1 MMESLR
7 NFLSGPRLIIVVL
20 VCALPFVF
28 LGTSSLTSVFGGS
41 FGTINGEDVT
51 ETDLQLASNTA
62 VQRFKSIY
70 GEEFDFDM
78 LDDDLRIESI
88 KQELI
93 VQKVLQSGARSL
105 GLINNN
111 TTDEAKKSIIRNPQ
125 FQING
130 IFDENVYEA
139 QVNSNGYTKEGYIE
153 LMTNLLASELYRSS
167 LTGLN
172 FATDYEIF
180 ELTKLLEK
188 SSDIEFTKLSYSGLK
203 NEIVN
208 TSDELIEFYDNNQIL
223 FFSNEER
230 SFNYIVLNQ
239 DSYKDDVVVPES
251 YIEDAYEEYLDNF
264 SDSAQV
270 RFSHIMVEK
279 SNYETR
285 DLAFDV
291 ISKAENL
298 INSGADFSEVV
309 SDLSEDIITKDIGGD
324 LEYFDSEIFPEE
336 FGLAIASLGLNET
349 SGVIELDETFHIL
362 KVTEL
367 NVQEPLAESQ
377 IKDEL
382 INELVETESYALM
395 NDDFDILDEMIAEG
409 SSIEQIA
416 EYISKTLE
424 TSELYTQENYSF
436 DLNSPEIRN
445 YLFSPDSKLN
455 TPYAIELDDMV
466 IVMSLNNII
475 QPALMNYEE
484 VADKVGELL
493 AESKAA
499 EKLNL
504 LEMELNSI
512 ADSQDK
518 QSFIDAYNFVTTDA
532 FVDVKR
538 YSSLLPQEVLS
549 AVFNAKAGEVL
560 NVNAQ
565 NGDKYFVDIIAFKQ
579 PNESEINEII
589 EEYKSFAEERSASK
603 MSEVINEDVF
613 ESARVNLNNL
623 IF

>member
-1 MMESLR
+1 MESLR

-78 LDDDLRIESI
+78 LDDDLRMESI

-111 TTDEAKKSIIRNPQ
+111 TVDEAKKSIIRNPQ

-188 SSDIEFTKLSYSGLK
+188 SSDIEFTKLSYNGLK

-208 TSDELIEFYDNNQIL
+208 TSDELMEFYDSNQIL
-223 FFSNEER
+223 FFSSEER
-230 SFNYIVLNQ
+230 SFKYILLSQ

-251 YIEDAYEEYLDNF
+251 YIEDAYKEYLDNF
-264 SDSAQV
+264 SNSTQV
-270 RFSHIMVEK
+270 RFSHIMIEK
-279 SNYETR
+279 SNYESR

-291 ISKAENL
+291 ITKAEDL
-298 INSGADFSEVV
+298 INSGLDFSKVV
-309 SDLSEDIITKDIGGD
+309 SDFSEDIITKDIGGD

-336 FGLAIASLGLNET
+336 FGLAIANLGLNET

-377 IKDEL
+377 VKNEL

-395 NDDFDILDEMIAEG
+395 NDDFDLIDEMIAEG

-424 TSELYTQENYSF
+424 ESDLYTQENFSF
-436 DLNSPEIRN
+436 DIKNSEIRN
-445 YLFSPDSKLN
+445 YLFSPDSKMAA
-455 TPYAIELDDMV
+455 PYAIELDDMV
-466 IVMSLNNII
+466 IVMSLNNLIE
-475 QPALMNYEE
+475 PALMSYEE

-493 AESKAA
+493 AESKAL
-499 EKLNL
+499 EKLDL
-504 LEMELNSI
+504 LEEEFNSI
-512 ADSQDK
+512 ADVQDK
-518 QSFIDAYNFVTTDA
+518 QSFIETYNFVTTDT

-549 AVFNAKAGEVL
+549 AVFNTKAGEVL
-560 NVNAQ
+560 KVNAQ
-565 NGDKYFVDIIAFKQ
+565 NGDKYFVDIVAFKQ

>member
-1 MMESLR
+1 MESLR
-7 NFLSGPRLIIVVL
+7 NFLTGPRLIIVVL
-20 VCALPFVF
+20 VCAIPFVF

-230 SFNYIVLNQ
+230 SFNYIVLSQ

-251 YIEDAYEEYLDNF
+251 YIADAYKEYLDNF
-264 SDSAQV
+264 SNSAQV
-270 RFSHIMVEK
+270 RFSHVMIEK

-291 ISKAENL
+291 ITKAEDL
-298 INSGADFSEVV
+298 INSGVDFSEVA

-336 FGLAIASLGLNET
+336 FGLAIASLGMNET

-395 NDDFDILDEMIAEG
+395 NDDFDIVDEMIAEG

-416 EYISKTLE
+416 EYISKNLE

-445 YLFSPDSKLN
+445 YLFSRDSKLDA
-455 TPYAIELDDMV
+455 PYAIELDDMV
-466 IVMSLNNII
+466 IVMSLNNVIV
-475 QPALMNYEE
+475 PALMNYEE
-484 VADKVGELL
+484 VADNVGELL

-504 LEMELNSI
+504 LEEEFNSI
-512 ADSQDK
+512 EDSQDK
-518 QSFIDAYNFVTTDA
+518 QSFIEAYNFVTTDT

-560 NVNAQ
+560 KINAQ
-565 NGDKYFVDIIAFKQ
+565 NGDKYFVDIVAFKQ

-589 EEYKSFAEERSASK
+589 EEYKSFAAERSASK

>member
-1 MMESLR
+1 MESLR

-20 VCALPFVF
+20 VCALLFVF

-78 LDDDLRIESI
+78 LDDDLRMESI

-111 TTDEAKKSIIRNPQ
+111 TVDEAKKSIIRNPQ

-188 SSDIEFTKLSYSGLK
+188 SSDIEFTKLSYNGLK

-208 TSDELIEFYDNNQIL
+208 TSDELMEFYDSNQIL
-223 FFSNEER
+223 FFSSEER
-230 SFNYIVLNQ
+230 SFKYILLSQ

-251 YIEDAYEEYLDNF
+251 YIEDAYKEYLDNF
-264 SDSAQV
+264 SNSAQV
-270 RFSHIMVEK
+270 RFSHIMIEK
-279 SNYETR
+279 SNYESR
-285 DLAFDV
+285 DIAFDV
-291 ISKAENL
+291 ITKAEEL
-298 INSGADFSEVV
+298 INSGLDFSKVV
-309 SDLSEDIITKDIGGD
+309 SDFSEDIITKDIGGD

-336 FGLAIASLGLNET
+336 FGLAIANLGLNET

-377 IKDEL
+377 VKNEL

-395 NDDFDILDEMIAEG
+395 NDDFDLIDEMIAEG

-424 TSELYTQENYSF
+424 ESDLYTQENFSF
-436 DLNSPEIRN
+436 DIKNSEIRN
-445 YLFSPDSKLN
+445 YLFSPDSKMAA
-455 TPYAIELDDMV
+455 PYAIESDDMV
-466 IVMSLNNII
+466 IVMSLNNLIE
-475 QPALMNYEE
+475 PALMSYEE

-493 AESKAA
+493 AESKAL
-499 EKLNL
+499 EKLDL
-504 LEMELNSI
+504 LEEEFNSI
-512 ADSQDK
+512 ADVQDK
-518 QSFIDAYNFVTTDA
+518 QSFIETYNFVTTDT

-560 NVNAQ
+560 KVNAQ
-565 NGDKYFVDIIAFKQ
+565 NGDKYFVDIAAFKQ

>member
-1 MMESLR
+1 MESLR

-78 LDDDLRIESI
+78 LDDDLRMESI

-111 TTDEAKKSIIRNPQ
+111 TVDEAKKSIIRNPQ

-188 SSDIEFTKLSYSGLK
+188 SSDIEFIKLSYNGLK

-208 TSDELIEFYDNNQIL
+208 TSDELMEFYDNNQIL
-223 FFSNEER
+223 FFSSEER
-230 SFNYIVLNQ
+230 SFKYILLSQ

-251 YIEDAYEEYLDNF
+251 YIEDAYKEYLDNF
-264 SDSAQV
+264 SNSAQV
-270 RFSHIMVEK
+270 RFSHIMIEK
-279 SNYETR
+279 SNYESR

-291 ISKAENL
+291 ITKAEDL
-298 INSGADFSEVV
+298 INSGLDFSKVV
-309 SDLSEDIITKDIGGD
+309 SDFSEDIITKDIGGD

-336 FGLAIASLGLNET
+336 FGLAIANLGLNET

-377 IKDEL
+377 VKNEL

-395 NDDFDILDEMIAEG
+395 NDDFDLIDEMIAEG

-424 TSELYTQENYSF
+424 ESDLYTQENFSF
-436 DLNSPEIRN
+436 DIKNSEIRN
-445 YLFSPDSKLN
+445 YLFSPDSKMAA
-455 TPYAIELDDMV
+455 PYAIELDDMV
-466 IVMSLNNII
+466 IVMSLNNLIE
-475 QPALMNYEE
+475 PALMSYQE

-493 AESKAA
+493 AESKAVD
-499 EKLNL
+499 KLDL
-504 LEMELNSI
+504 LEEEFNSI
-512 ADSQDK
+512 ADVQDK
-518 QSFIDAYNFVTTDA
+518 QSFIETYNFVTTDT

-560 NVNAQ
+560 KVNAQ
-565 NGDKYFVDIIAFKQ
+565 NGDKYFVDIVAFKQ
-579 PNESEINEII
+579 PNESEINGII
-589 EEYKSFAEERSASK
+589 EEYKSFAQERSASK

>member
-1 MMESLR
+1 MESLR

-78 LDDDLRIESI
+78 LDDDLRMESI

-111 TTDEAKKSIIRNPQ
+111 TVDEAKKSIIRNPQ

-172 FATDYEIF
+172 FATDYEVF

-208 TSDELIEFYDNNQIL
+208 TSDELIEFYNNNQIL

-239 DSYKDDVVVPES
+239 DSYKDNVVVPEN
-251 YIEDAYEEYLDNF
+251 YLEDTYKEYLDNF

-270 RFSHIMVEK
+270 RFSHIMIEK

-291 ISKAENL
+291 INKAEDL
-298 INSGADFSEVV
+298 INSGVDFSEVV

-336 FGLAIASLGLNET
+336 FGSAIASLGLNET
-349 SGVIELDETFHIL
+349 SNVIELDETFHIL

-367 NVQEPLAESQ
+367 NVQQPLSESQ

-382 INELVETESYALM
+382 IDELVETESYALM

-409 SSIEQIA
+409 SSIEEIA

-424 TSELYTQENYSF
+424 ESELYTQDNYSF
-436 DLNSPEIRN
+436 DINNSEIRN

-455 TPYAIELDDMV
+455 VPYAIEMDDMV
-466 IVMSLNNII
+466 IVMSLNNVIE
-475 QPALMNYEE
+475 PALMNYEE
-484 VADKVGELL
+484 VADNVGELL
-493 AESKAA
+493 AESKAV
-499 EKLNL
+499 EKINL
-504 LEMELNSI
+504 LEEELNSI
-512 ADSQDK
+512 SDAQDK
-518 QSFIDAYNFVTTDA
+518 KSFIEAYNFVTTDT

-560 NVNAQ
+560 KINAQ
-565 NGDKYFVDIIAFKQ
+565 NGDKYFVDIFAFKQ

>member
-1 MMESLR
+1 MESLR

-41 FGTINGEDVT
+41 FGTINGEDVS

-78 LDDDLRIESI
+78 LDDDLRMESI

-172 FATDYEIF
+172 FATDYEVF

-208 TSDELIEFYDNNQIL
+208 TSDELIEFYNNNQIL

-230 SFNYIVLNQ
+230 SFNYIVLSQ

-251 YIEDAYEEYLDNF
+251 YIEDAYQEYLDNF
-264 SDSAQV
+264 SNSAQV

-285 DLAFDV
+285 DLAFEV
-291 ISKAENL
+291 IIKAEDL
-298 INSGADFSEVV
+298 INSGEDFSEVV

-349 SGVIELDETFHIL
+349 SDVIELDETFHIL

-395 NDDFDILDEMIAEG
+395 NDDFDILDEMITEG

-424 TSELYTQENYSF
+424 ESELYTQENYSF
-436 DLNSPEIRN
+436 DINNSEIRN

-455 TPYAIELDDMV
+455 VPYAIELDDMV
-466 IVMSLNNII
+466 IVMSLNNVIE
-475 QPALMNYEE
+475 PALMSYEE
-484 VADKVGELL
+484 VADNVGELL

-504 LEMELNSI
+504 LEEELNSI
-512 ADSQDK
+512 ADAQDK
-518 QSFIDAYNFVTTDA
+518 QSFIEAYNFVTTDT

-560 NVNAQ
+560 KINAQ
-565 NGDKYFVDIIAFKQ
+565 NGDKYFVDIFAFKQ

>member
-1 MMESLR
+1 MESLR

-41 FGTINGEDVT
+41 FGTINGEDVN

-70 GEEFDFDM
+70 GEDFDFDM
-78 LDDDLRIESI
+78 LDEDLRIESI

-111 TTDEAKKSIIRNPQ
+111 TTEEAKKSIIRNPQ

-130 IFDENVYEA
+130 MFDENVYEA

-208 TSDELIEFYDNNQIL
+208 TSDELIEFYNNNQIL
-223 FFSNEER
+223 FFSSEER
-230 SFNYIVLNQ
+230 SFNYIVLTQ
-239 DSYKDDVVVPES
+239 DTYKEDIVVPEN
-251 YIEDAYEEYLDNF
+251 YIENAYKEYLDNF
-264 SDSAQV
+264 SNSSQV
-270 RFSHIMVEK
+270 RIAHMMVDK
-279 SNYETR
+279 ANYETR
-285 DLAFDV
+285 ELAFDA
-291 ISKAENL
+291 ITKAEDL
-298 INSGADFSEVV
+298 INSGVDFSEVV
-309 SDLSEDIITKDIGGD
+309 SDLSDDIVTKDIGGD

-336 FGLAIASLGLNET
+336 FGLAITSLALNET
-349 SGVIELDETFHIL
+349 SDIIELDDTFHIL

-409 SSIEQIA
+409 SSIEKIA

-424 TSELYTQENYSF
+424 ESELYTQENYSF
-436 DLNSPEIRN
+436 DINNSEIRS

-455 TPYAIELDDMV
+455 VPYAIELDDMV
-466 IVMSLNNII
+466 IIMSLNNLIE
-475 QPALMNYEE
+475 PALMSYEE

-493 AESKAA
+493 AESKAL

-504 LEMELNSI
+504 LEEELNSI
-512 ADSQDK
+512 ADTQDK
-518 QSFIDAYNFVTTDA
+518 QSFINAYNFVTTDT

-560 NVNAQ
+560 KVVAQ
-565 NGDKYFVDIIAFKQ
+565 NGDKYFVDIIDFKQ

>member
-1 MMESLR
+1 MESLR

-78 LDDDLRIESI
+78 LDDDLRMESI

-188 SSDIEFTKLSYSGLK
+188 SSDIEFTKLSYNGLK

-208 TSDELIEFYDNNQIL
+208 TSDELMEFYDSNQIL
-223 FFSNEER
+223 FFSSEER
-230 SFNYIVLNQ
+230 SFKYILLSQ

-251 YIEDAYEEYLDNF
+251 YIEDAYKEYLDNF
-264 SDSAQV
+264 SNSTQV
-270 RFSHIMVEK
+270 RFSHIMIEK
-279 SNYETR
+279 SNYESR

-291 ISKAENL
+291 ITKAEDL
-298 INSGADFSEVV
+298 INSGLDFSKVV
-309 SDLSEDIITKDIGGD
+309 SDFSEDIITKDIGGD

-336 FGLAIASLGLNET
+336 FGLAIANLGLNET

-377 IKDEL
+377 VKNEL

-395 NDDFDILDEMIAEG
+395 NDDFDLIDEMIAEG

-424 TSELYTQENYSF
+424 ESDLYTQENFSF
-436 DLNSPEIRN
+436 NIKNSEIRN
-445 YLFSPDSKLN
+445 YLFSPDSKMAA
-455 TPYAIELDDMV
+455 PYAIELDDMV
-466 IVMSLNNII
+466 IVMSLNNLIE
-475 QPALMNYEE
+475 PALMSYEE

-493 AESKAA
+493 AESKAL
-499 EKLNL
+499 EKLDL
-504 LEMELNSI
+504 LEEEFNSI
-512 ADSQDK
+512 ADVQDK
-518 QSFIDAYNFVTTDA
+518 QSFIETYNFVTTDT

-560 NVNAQ
+560 KVNAQ
-565 NGDKYFVDIIAFKQ
+565 NGDKYFVDIVAFKQ

>member
-1 MMESLR
+1 MESLR
-7 NFLSGPRLIIVVL
+7 NFLSGPRLILVVL

-78 LDDDLRIESI
+78 LDDDLRMESI

-111 TTDEAKKSIIRNPQ
+111 TVDEAKKSIIRNPQ

-188 SSDIEFTKLSYSGLK
+188 SSDIEFTKLSYNGLK

-208 TSDELIEFYDNNQIL
+208 TSDELMEFYDSNQIL
-223 FFSNEER
+223 FFSSEER
-230 SFNYIVLNQ
+230 SFKYILLSQ

-251 YIEDAYEEYLDNF
+251 YIEDAYKEYLDNF
-264 SDSAQV
+264 SNSTQV
-270 RFSHIMVEK
+270 RFSHIMIEK
-279 SNYETR
+279 SNYESR

-291 ISKAENL
+291 ITKAEDL
-298 INSGADFSEVV
+298 INSGLDFSKVV
-309 SDLSEDIITKDIGGD
+309 SDFSEDIITKDIGGD

-336 FGLAIASLGLNET
+336 FGLAIANLGLNET

-377 IKDEL
+377 VKNEL

-395 NDDFDILDEMIAEG
+395 NDDFDLIDEMIAEG

-424 TSELYTQENYSF
+424 ESDLYTQENFSF
-436 DLNSPEIRN
+436 NIKNSEIRN
-445 YLFSPDSKLN
+445 YLFSPDSKMAA
-455 TPYAIELDDMV
+455 PYAIELDDMV
-466 IVMSLNNII
+466 IVMSLNNLIE
-475 QPALMNYEE
+475 PALMSYEE

-493 AESKAA
+493 AESKAL
-499 EKLNL
+499 EKLDL
-504 LEMELNSI
+504 LEEEFNSI
-512 ADSQDK
+512 ADVQDK
-518 QSFIDAYNFVTTDA
+518 QSFIETYNFVTTDK

-560 NVNAQ
+560 KVNAQ
-565 NGDKYFVDIIAFKQ
+565 NGDKYFVDIVAFKQ

>member
-1 MMESLR
+1 MESLR

-78 LDDDLRIESI
+78 LDDDLRVESI

-105 GLINNN
+105 GLINKN
-111 TTDEAKKSIIRNPQ
+111 TTEEAKKSIIRNPQ

-130 IFDENVYEA
+130 MFDENIYEA
-139 QVNSNGYTKEGYIE
+139 QVNSNGYTKEGYID

-167 LTGLN
+167 LAGFN
-172 FATDYEIF
+172 FATDNEIF
-180 ELTKLLEK
+180 ELTSLLEK
-188 SSDIEFTKLSYSGLK
+188 TSDLEFIKLSYSGLK

-208 TSDELIEFYDNNQIL
+208 TSEELIEFYDNNQFL

-230 SFNYIVLNQ
+230 SFSYIVLDQ
-239 DSYKDDVVVPES
+239 SSYKDDVNVPET
-251 YIEDAYEEYLDNF
+251 YLDNAYSQYLENF
-264 SDSAQV
+264 TDSSQV
-270 RFSHIMVEK
+270 RFAHIMIEK
-279 SNYETR
+279 NNYETR
-285 DLAFDV
+285 ELAFDE
-291 ISKAENL
+291 IRKAENL
-298 INSGADFSEVV
+298 LNSGKDFSEVV
-309 SDLSEDIITKDIGGD
+309 SELSEDIVTKDNGGD

-336 FGLAIASLGLNET
+336 FGSAIEGLGLNDIST
-349 SGVIELDETFHIL
+349 IIELDETFHIL

-367 NVQEPLAESQ
+367 NIQEPLPEDQ

-382 INELVETESYALM
+382 VNELIETESYALM

-409 SSIEQIA
+409 SSLQQIA
-416 EYISKTLE
+416 EFISKTVE
-424 TSELYTQENYSF
+424 QSEMFTKENYDF
-436 DLNSPEIRN
+436 YINDFEIKN
-445 YLFSPDSKLN
+445 YLFSPDSKLD
-455 TPYAIELDDMV
+455 TPYAIELNDMV
-466 IVMSLNNII
+466 IVISLNNII
-475 QPALMNYEE
+475 EPALMQYEE
-484 VADKVGELL
+484 VADNVGELL
-493 AESKAA
+493 AESKAL
-499 EKLNL
+499 EKLDL
-504 LEMELNSI
+504 MEQELNSMV
-512 ADSQDK
+512 DEQDK
-518 QSFIDAYNFVTTDA
+518 QNFIKAYSFATTDS

-538 YSSLLPQEVLS
+538 YSSLLPQDVLS
-549 AVFNAKAGEVL
+549 EVFNAKAEEVL
-560 NVNAQ
+560 KINAQ
-565 NGDKYFVDIIAFKQ
+565 NGDKYFVNIVAFKL
-579 PNESEINEII
+579 PSESEVNEII
-589 EEYKSFAEERSASK
+589 EQYKSFAEERSASK

>member
-1 MMESLR
+1 MESLR

-78 LDDDLRIESI
+78 LDDDLRMESI

-111 TTDEAKKSIIRNPQ
+111 TVDEAKKSIIRNPQ

-153 LMTNLLASELYRSS
+153 LMTTLLASELYRSS

-188 SSDIEFTKLSYSGLK
+188 SSDIEFTKLSYNGLK

-208 TSDELIEFYDNNQIL
+208 TSDELMEFYDNNQIL
-223 FFSNEER
+223 FFSSEER
-230 SFNYIVLNQ
+230 SFKYILLSQ

-251 YIEDAYEEYLDNF
+251 YIEDAYKEYLDNF
-264 SDSAQV
+264 SNSTQV
-270 RFSHIMVEK
+270 RFSHIMIEK
-279 SNYETR
+279 SNYESR
-285 DLAFDV
+285 DIAFDV
-291 ISKAENL
+291 ITKAEEL
-298 INSGADFSEVV
+298 INSGLDFSKVV
-309 SDLSEDIITKDIGGD
+309 SDFSEDIITKDIGGD

-336 FGLAIASLGLNET
+336 FGLAIANLGLNET

-377 IKDEL
+377 VKNEL

-395 NDDFDILDEMIAEG
+395 NDDFDLIDEMIAEG

-424 TSELYTQENYSF
+424 ESDLYTQENFSF
-436 DLNSPEIRN
+436 DIKNSEIRN
-445 YLFSPDSKLN
+445 YLFSPDSKMAA
-455 TPYAIELDDMV
+455 PYAIELDDMV
-466 IVMSLNNII
+466 IVMSLNNLIE
-475 QPALMNYEE
+475 PALMSYKE

-493 AESKAA
+493 AESKTL
-499 EKLNL
+499 EKLDL
-504 LEMELNSI
+504 LEEEFNSI
-512 ADSQDK
+512 ADVQDK
-518 QSFIDAYNFVTTDA
+518 QSFIETYNFVTTDT

-560 NVNAQ
+560 KVNAQ
-565 NGDKYFVDIIAFKQ
+565 NGDKYFVDIVAFKQ

>member
-1 MMESLR
+1 MESLR

-78 LDDDLRIESI
+78 LDDDLRMESI

-111 TTDEAKKSIIRNPQ
+111 TVDEAKKSIIRNPQ

-188 SSDIEFTKLSYSGLK
+188 SSDIEFTKLSYNGLK

-208 TSDELIEFYDNNQIL
+208 TSDELMEFYDSNQIL
-223 FFSNEER
+223 FFSSEER
-230 SFNYIVLNQ
+230 SFKYILLSQ

-251 YIEDAYEEYLDNF
+251 YIEDAYKEYLDNF
-264 SDSAQV
+264 SNSTQV
-270 RFSHIMVEK
+270 RFSHIMIEK
-279 SNYETR
+279 SNYESR

-291 ISKAENL
+291 ITKAENL
-298 INSGADFSEVV
+298 INSGLDFSKVV
-309 SDLSEDIITKDIGGD
+309 SDFSEDIITKDIGGD

-336 FGLAIASLGLNET
+336 FGLAIANLGLNET

-377 IKDEL
+377 VKNEL

-395 NDDFDILDEMIAEG
+395 NDDFDLIDEMIAEG

-424 TSELYTQENYSF
+424 ESDLYTQENFSF
-436 DLNSPEIRN
+436 NIKNSEIRN
-445 YLFSPDSKLN
+445 YLFSPDSKMAA
-455 TPYAIELDDMV
+455 PYAIELDDMV
-466 IVMSLNNII
+466 IVMSLNNLIE
-475 QPALMNYEE
+475 PALMSYEE

-493 AESKAA
+493 AESKAL
-499 EKLNL
+499 EKLDL
-504 LEMELNSI
+504 LEEEFNSI
-512 ADSQDK
+512 ADVQDK
-518 QSFIDAYNFVTTDA
+518 QSFIETYNFVTTDK

-549 AVFNAKAGEVL
+549 AVFNAKAGEL
-560 NVNAQ
+560 LKVNAQ
-565 NGDKYFVDIIAFKQ
+565 NGDKYFVDIVAFKQ

>member
-1 MMESLR
+1 MESVR

-78 LDDDLRIESI
+78 LDDDLRAESI

-130 IFDENVYEA
+130 IFDENIYEA
-139 QVNSNGYTKEGYIE
+139 QVNSNGYTKEGYVE

-188 SSDIEFTKLSYSGLK
+188 SSDIEFTKLSYNVLK

-230 SFNYIVLNQ
+230 SFHYIVLSQ
-239 DSYKDDVVVPES
+239 DSYKEDVVVPES
-251 YIEDAYEEYLDNF
+251 YIEDAYKEYLDNF
-264 SDSAQV
+264 SNTAQV

-291 ISKAENL
+291 ITKAEDL
-298 INSGADFSEVV
+298 INSGEDFSEVV

-336 FGLAIASLGLNET
+336 FGLAIANLDLNET
-349 SGVIELDETFHIL
+349 SDVIELDETFHIL

-367 NVQEPLAESQ
+367 NVQDPLAESE

-424 TSELYTQENYSF
+424 VSELYTQENYDF
-436 DLNSPEIRN
+436 DFNNSEIKN
-445 YLFSPDSKLN
+445 YLFSPDSKLD

-466 IVMSLNNII
+466 IVMSLNNVIK
-475 QPALMNYEE
+475 PALMNYEE

-493 AESKAA
+493 AESKAE
-499 EKLNL
+499 EKLYL
-504 LEMELNSI
+504 LEEELNSI

-518 QSFIDAYNFVTTDA
+518 QSFIEAYNFVTTDT

-549 AVFNAKAGEVL
+549 AVFNAKAGEL
-560 NVNAQ
+560 LKINAQ
-565 NGDKYFVDIIAFKQ
+565 NGDKYFVDIVAFKQ
-579 PNESEINEII
+579 PNETEINEII

>member
-1 MMESLR
+1 MESLR

-78 LDDDLRIESI
+78 LDDDLRMESI

-172 FATDYEIF
+172 FATDYEVF

-208 TSDELIEFYDNNQIL
+208 TSDELIEFYNNNQIL

-264 SDSAQV
+264 SNSAQV
-270 RFSHIMVEK
+270 RFSHIMIEK

-291 ISKAENL
+291 IIKAEDL
-298 INSGADFSEVV
+298 INSGVDFSEVV

-349 SGVIELDETFHIL
+349 SDVIELDETFHIL

-424 TSELYTQENYSF
+424 ESELYTQENYSF
-436 DLNSPEIRN
+436 DINNSEIRN

-455 TPYAIELDDMV
+455 VPYAIELDDMV
-466 IVMSLNNII
+466 IVMSLNNLIE
-475 QPALMNYEE
+475 PALMNYEE
-484 VADKVGELL
+484 VADNVGELL
-493 AESKAA
+493 AESKAV

-504 LEMELNSI
+504 LEEELNSI
-512 ADSQDK
+512 ADAQDK
-518 QSFIDAYNFVTTDA
+518 QSFIEAYNFVTTDT

-560 NVNAQ
+560 KINAQ
-565 NGDKYFVDIIAFKQ
+565 NGDKYFVDIVAFKQ

>member
-1 MMESLR
+1 MESLR

-78 LDDDLRIESI
+78 LDDDLRMESI

-172 FATDYEIF
+172 FATNYEIF

-208 TSDELIEFYDNNQIL
+208 TSDELIEFYNNNQIL

-251 YIEDAYEEYLDNF
+251 YIEDAYKEYLENF

-291 ISKAENL
+291 INKAEDL
-298 INSGADFSEVV
+298 INSGVDFSEVV
-309 SDLSEDIITKDIGGD
+309 SDLSEDIITKDVGGD

-336 FGLAIASLGLNET
+336 FGLAISSLGLNET
-349 SGVIELDETFHIL
+349 SDVIELDETFHIL

-367 NVQEPLAESQ
+367 NVQEPLSESQ

-382 INELVETESYALM
+382 IDELVETESYALM
-395 NDDFDILDEMIAEG
+395 NDDFDILDEMITEG

-416 EYISKTLE
+416 EYLSKTLE
-424 TSELYTQENYSF
+424 ESELYTQENYSF
-436 DLNSPEIRN
+436 DINNSEIRN

-455 TPYAIELDDMV
+455 VPYAIELDDMV
-466 IVMSLNNII
+466 IVMSLNNLIE
-475 QPALMNYEE
+475 PALMNYEE
-484 VADKVGELL
+484 VADNVGELL

-504 LEMELNSI
+504 LEEELNSI
-512 ADSQDK
+512 ADAQDK
-518 QSFIDAYNFVTTDA
+518 QSFIEAYNFVTTDT

-560 NVNAQ
+560 KINAQ

>member
-1 MMESLR
+1 MESLR

-78 LDDDLRIESI
+78 LDDDVRMESI

-111 TTDEAKKSIIRNPQ
+111 TVDEAKKSIIRNPQ

-188 SSDIEFTKLSYSGLK
+188 SSDIEFTKLSYNGLK

-208 TSDELIEFYDNNQIL
+208 TSDELMEFYDSNQIL
-223 FFSNEER
+223 FFSSEER
-230 SFNYIVLNQ
+230 SFKYILLSQ

-251 YIEDAYEEYLDNF
+251 YIEDAYKEYLDNF
-264 SDSAQV
+264 SNSTQV
-270 RFSHIMVEK
+270 RFSHIMIEK
-279 SNYETR
+279 SNYESR

-291 ISKAENL
+291 ITKAENL
-298 INSGADFSEVV
+298 INSGLDFSKVV
-309 SDLSEDIITKDIGGD
+309 SDFSEDIITKDIGGD

-336 FGLAIASLGLNET
+336 FGLAIANLGLNET

-377 IKDEL
+377 VKNEL

-395 NDDFDILDEMIAEG
+395 NDDFDLIDEMIAEG

-424 TSELYTQENYSF
+424 ESDLYTQENFSF
-436 DLNSPEIRN
+436 NIKNSEIRN
-445 YLFSPDSKLN
+445 YLFSPDSKMAA
-455 TPYAIELDDMV
+455 PYAIELDDMV
-466 IVMSLNNII
+466 IVMSLNNLIE
-475 QPALMNYEE
+475 PALMSYEE

-493 AESKAA
+493 AESKAL
-499 EKLNL
+499 EKLDL
-504 LEMELNSI
+504 LEEEFNSI
-512 ADSQDK
+512 ADVQDK
-518 QSFIDAYNFVTTDA
+518 QSFIETYNFVTTDK

-560 NVNAQ
+560 KVNAQ
-565 NGDKYFVDIIAFKQ
+565 NGDKYFVDIVAFKQ

>member
-7 NFLSGPRLIIVVL
+7 NFLTGPRLIIVVL
-20 VCALPFVF
+20 VCAVPFVF

-230 SFNYIVLNQ
+230 SFNYIVLSQ
-239 DSYKDDVVVPES
+239 DSYKNDVVVPES
-251 YIEDAYEEYLDNF
+251 YIADVYKEYLDNF
-264 SDSAQV
+264 SNSAQV

-279 SNYETR
+279 NNYETR

-291 ISKAENL
+291 ITKAEDL
-298 INSGADFSEVV
+298 INSGVDFSEVA

-336 FGLAIASLGLNET
+336 FGLAIASLGMNET
-349 SGVIELDETFHIL
+349 SGVIELNETFHIL

-382 INELVETESYALM
+382 MNELVETESYALM
-395 NDDFDILDEMIAEG
+395 NDDFDIVDEMIAEG

-416 EYISKTLE
+416 EYISKNLK

-436 DLNSPEIRN
+436 DFNSPEIRN
-445 YLFSPDSKLN
+445 YLFSPDSKLDA
-455 TPYAIELDDMV
+455 PYAIELDDMV

-475 QPALMNYEE
+475 VPALMNYEE
-484 VADKVGELL
+484 VADNVGELL

-504 LEMELNSI
+504 LEEEFNSI
-512 ADSQDK
+512 EDSQDK
-518 QSFIDAYNFVTTDA
+518 QSFIEAYNFVTTDT

-549 AVFNAKAGEVL
+549 DIFNAKAGEL
-560 NVNAQ
+560 LKINAQ
-565 NGDKYFVDIIAFKQ
+565 NGDKYFVDIVAFKQ

>member
-1 MMESLR
+1 MESLR

-78 LDDDLRIESI
+78 LDDDLRMESI
-88 KQELI
+88 KQEVI

-172 FATDYEIF
+172 FATDYEVF

-208 TSDELIEFYDNNQIL
+208 TSDELIEFYNNNQIL

-251 YIEDAYEEYLDNF
+251 YIEDAYKEYLENF

-291 ISKAENL
+291 INKAEDL
-298 INSGADFSEVV
+298 INSGADFSEIV

-349 SGVIELDETFHIL
+349 SDVIELDETFHIL

-424 TSELYTQENYSF
+424 ESELYTQENYSF
-436 DLNSPEIRN
+436 DINNSEIRN

-455 TPYAIELDDMV
+455 VPYAIELDDMV
-466 IVMSLNNII
+466 IVMSLNNLIE
-475 QPALMNYEE
+475 PALMKYEE
-484 VADKVGELL
+484 VADNVGELL

-504 LEMELNSI
+504 LEEELNSI
-512 ADSQDK
+512 ADAQDK
-518 QSFIDAYNFVTTDA
+518 QSFIEAYNFVTTDT

-560 NVNAQ
+560 KINAQ
-565 NGDKYFVDIIAFKQ
+565 NGDKYFVDIFAFKQ

>member
-1 MMESLR
+1 MESLR

-78 LDDDLRIESI
+78 LDDDLRMESI

-111 TTDEAKKSIIRNPQ
+111 TVDEAKKSIIRNPQ

-188 SSDIEFTKLSYSGLK
+188 SSDIEFTKLSYNGLK

-208 TSDELIEFYDNNQIL
+208 TSDELMEFYDNNQIL
-223 FFSNEER
+223 FFSSEER
-230 SFNYIVLNQ
+230 SFKYILLSQ

-251 YIEDAYEEYLDNF
+251 YIEDAYKEYLDNF
-264 SDSAQV
+264 SNSAQV
-270 RFSHIMVEK
+270 RFSHIMIEK
-279 SNYETR
+279 SNYESR

-291 ISKAENL
+291 ITKAEDL
-298 INSGADFSEVV
+298 INSGLDFSKVV
-309 SDLSEDIITKDIGGD
+309 SDFSEDIITKDIGGD

-336 FGLAIASLGLNET
+336 FGLAIANLGLNET
-349 SGVIELDETFHIL
+349 SDVIELDETFHIL

-377 IKDEL
+377 VKNEL

-395 NDDFDILDEMIAEG
+395 NDDFDLIDEMIAEG

-424 TSELYTQENYSF
+424 ESDLYTQENFSF
-436 DLNSPEIRN
+436 NIKNSEIRN
-445 YLFSPDSKLN
+445 YLFSPDSKMAA
-455 TPYAIELDDMV
+455 PYAIELDDMV
-466 IVMSLNNII
+466 IVMSLNNLIE
-475 QPALMNYEE
+475 PALMSYEE

-493 AESKAA
+493 AESKAL
-499 EKLNL
+499 EKLDL
-504 LEMELNSI
+504 LEEEFNSI
-512 ADSQDK
+512 ADVQDK
-518 QSFIDAYNFVTTDA
+518 QSFIETYNFVTTDT

-560 NVNAQ
+560 KVNAQ
-565 NGDKYFVDIIAFKQ
+565 NGDKYFVDIVAFKQ

>member
-1 MMESLR
+1 MESVR

-78 LDDDLRIESI
+78 LDDDLRAESI

-130 IFDENVYEA
+130 IFDENIYEA
-139 QVNSNGYTKEGYIE
+139 QVNSNGYTKEGYVE

-188 SSDIEFTKLSYSGLK
+188 SSDIEFTKLSYNVLK

-230 SFNYIVLNQ
+230 SFHYIVLSQ
-239 DSYKDDVVVPES
+239 DSYKEDVVVPES
-251 YIEDAYEEYLDNF
+251 YIEDAYKEYLDNF
-264 SDSAQV
+264 SNTAQV

-291 ISKAENL
+291 ITKAEDL
-298 INSGADFSEVV
+298 INSGEDFSEVV

-336 FGLAIASLGLNET
+336 FGLAIANLDLNET
-349 SGVIELDETFHIL
+349 SDVIELDETFHIL

-367 NVQEPLAESQ
+367 NVQDPLAESE

-409 SSIEQIA
+409 SSIKQIA

-424 TSELYTQENYSF
+424 VSELYTQENYDF
-436 DLNSPEIRN
+436 DFNNSEIKN
-445 YLFSPDSKLN
+445 YLFSPDSKLD

-466 IVMSLNNII
+466 IVMSLNNVIK
-475 QPALMNYEE
+475 PALMDYEE

-493 AESKAA
+493 AESKAE
-499 EKLNL
+499 EKLYL
-504 LEMELNSI
+504 LEEELNSI
-512 ADSQDK
+512 DDSQDK
-518 QSFIDAYNFVTTDA
+518 QSFIEAYNFVTTDT

-560 NVNAQ
+560 KINAQ
-565 NGDKYFVDIIAFKQ
+565 NGDKYFVDIVAFKQ

>member
-1 MMESLR
+1 MESLR

-78 LDDDLRIESI
+78 LDDDLRMESI

-111 TTDEAKKSIIRNPQ
+111 TVDEAKKSIIRNPQ

-188 SSDIEFTKLSYSGLK
+188 SSDIEFTKLSYNGLK

-208 TSDELIEFYDNNQIL
+208 TSDELMEFYDNNQIL
-223 FFSNEER
+223 FFSSEER
-230 SFNYIVLNQ
+230 SFKYILLSQ

-251 YIEDAYEEYLDNF
+251 YIEDAYKEYLDNF
-264 SDSAQV
+264 SNSAQV
-270 RFSHIMVEK
+270 RFSHIMIEK
-279 SNYETR
+279 SNYESR

-291 ISKAENL
+291 ITKAEDL
-298 INSGADFSEVV
+298 INSGLDFSKVV
-309 SDLSEDIITKDIGGD
+309 SDFSEDIITKDIGGD

-336 FGLAIASLGLNET
+336 FGLAIANLGLNET

-377 IKDEL
+377 VKNEL

-395 NDDFDILDEMIAEG
+395 NDDFDLIDEMIAEG

-424 TSELYTQENYSF
+424 ESDLYTQENFSF
-436 DLNSPEIRN
+436 DIKNSEIRN
-445 YLFSPDSKLN
+445 YLFSPDSKMAA
-455 TPYAIELDDMV
+455 PYAIELDDMV
-466 IVMSLNNII
+466 IVMSLNNLIE
-475 QPALMNYEE
+475 PALMSYQE

-493 AESKAA
+493 AESKAL
-499 EKLNL
+499 EKLDL
-504 LEMELNSI
+504 LEEEFNSI
-512 ADSQDK
+512 ADVQDK
-518 QSFIDAYNFVTTDA
+518 QSFIETYNFVTTDT

-560 NVNAQ
+560 KVNAQ
-565 NGDKYFVDIIAFKQ
+565 NGDKYFVDIVAFKQ

>member
-1 MMESLR
+1 MESLR

-78 LDDDLRIESI
+78 LDDDLRMESI

-230 SFNYIVLNQ
+230 SFNYIVLSQ

-264 SDSAQV
+264 SNSAQV

-285 DLAFDV
+285 DLAFEV
-291 ISKAENL
+291 IIKAEDL
-298 INSGADFSEVV
+298 INSGVDFSEVV

-395 NDDFDILDEMIAEG
+395 NDDFDILDEMITEG

-424 TSELYTQENYSF
+424 ESELYTQENYSF
-436 DLNSPEIRN
+436 DINNSEIRN

-455 TPYAIELDDMV
+455 VPYAIELDDMV
-466 IVMSLNNII
+466 IVMSLNNLIE
-475 QPALMNYEE
+475 PALMNYEE
-484 VADKVGELL
+484 VADNVGELL

-504 LEMELNSI
+504 LEEELNSI
-512 ADSQDK
+512 ADAQDK
-518 QSFIDAYNFVTTDA
+518 QSFIEAYNFVTTDT

-560 NVNAQ
+560 KINAQ

>member
-1 MMESLR
+1 MESLR

-41 FGTINGEDVT
+41 FGTINGEDVS

-78 LDDDLRIESI
+78 LDDDLRMESI

-172 FATDYEIF
+172 FATDYEVF

-230 SFNYIVLNQ
+230 SFNYIVLSQ

-264 SDSAQV
+264 SNSAQV

-285 DLAFDV
+285 DLAFEV
-291 ISKAENL
+291 IIKAEDL
-298 INSGADFSEVV
+298 INSGEDFSEVV

-349 SGVIELDETFHIL
+349 SDVIELDETFHIL

-395 NDDFDILDEMIAEG
+395 NDDFDILDEMITEG

-424 TSELYTQENYSF
+424 ESELYTQENYSF
-436 DLNSPEIRN
+436 DINNSEIRN

-455 TPYAIELDDMV
+455 VPYAIELDDMV
-466 IVMSLNNII
+466 IVMSLNNLIE
-475 QPALMNYEE
+475 PALMNYEE
-484 VADKVGELL
+484 VADNVGELL

-504 LEMELNSI
+504 LEEELNSI
-512 ADSQDK
+512 ADVQDK
-518 QSFIDAYNFVTTDA
+518 QSFIEAYNFVTTDT

-560 NVNAQ
+560 KINAQ
-565 NGDKYFVDIIAFKQ
+565 NGDRYFVDIIAFKQ

>member
-1 MMESLR
+1 MESLR
-7 NFLSGPRLIIVVL
+7 NFLTGPRLIIVVL
-20 VCALPFVF
+20 VCAVPFVF

-188 SSDIEFTKLSYSGLK
+188 SSDIEFTKLSYSLLK

-230 SFNYIVLNQ
+230 SFNYIVLSQ

-251 YIEDAYEEYLDNF
+251 YIANAYKEYLDNF
-264 SDSAQV
+264 SNSAQV
-270 RFSHIMVEK
+270 RFSHIMIEK
-279 SNYETR
+279 SNYESR
-285 DLAFDV
+285 DLAYDV
-291 ISKAENL
+291 ITKAENL
-298 INSGADFSEVV
+298 INSGADFSEVA

-324 LEYFDSEIFPEE
+324 LEYFDREIFPEE
-336 FGLAIASLGLNET
+336 FGLAIASLGMNET

-416 EYISKTLE
+416 EYISKNLE

-445 YLFSPDSKLN
+445 YLFSPDSKLDV
-455 TPYAIELDDMV
+455 PYAIELDDMV
-466 IVMSLNNII
+466 IVMSLNNVIV
-475 QPALMNYEE
+475 PALMNYEE
-484 VADKVGELL
+484 VADNVGELL

-504 LEMELNSI
+504 LEEEFNSI
-512 ADSQDK
+512 EDSQDK
-518 QSFIDAYNFVTTDA
+518 QSFIEAYNFVTTDA

-549 AVFNAKAGEVL
+549 AVFNAKAGEIL
-560 NVNAQ
+560 KINAQ
-565 NGDKYFVDIIAFKQ
+565 NGDKYFVDIVAFRQ

>member
-1 MMESLR
+1 MESLR

-41 FGTINGEDVT
+41 FGSINGEDVT

-78 LDDDLRIESI
+78 LDDDLRMESI

-208 TSDELIEFYDNNQIL
+208 TSDELIEFYNNNQIL

-251 YIEDAYEEYLDNF
+251 YIEDAYKEYLENF

-291 ISKAENL
+291 IIKAEDL
-298 INSGADFSEVV
+298 INSGVDFSEVV

-336 FGLAIASLGLNET
+336 FGLAIASLSLNET
-349 SGVIELDETFHIL
+349 SDVIELDETFHIL

-377 IKDEL
+377 IKGEL

-416 EYISKTLE
+416 EYISKSLE
-424 TSELYTQENYSF
+424 ESELYTQDNYSF
-436 DLNSPEIRN
+436 DINNSEIRN

-455 TPYAIELDDMV
+455 VPYAIELDDMV
-466 IVMSLNNII
+466 IVMSLNNLIE
-475 QPALMNYEE
+475 PALMKYEE
-484 VADKVGELL
+484 VADNVGELL

-504 LEMELNSI
+504 LEEELNSI
-512 ADSQDK
+512 ADAQDK
-518 QSFIDAYNFVTTDA
+518 QSFIETYNFVTTDT

-560 NVNAQ
+560 KINAQ
-565 NGDKYFVDIIAFKQ
+565 NGDKYIVDIVAFQQ

>member
-1 MMESLR
+1 MESLR

-78 LDDDLRIESI
+78 LDDDLRMESI

-111 TTDEAKKSIIRNPQ
+111 TIDEAKKSIIRNPQ

-188 SSDIEFTKLSYSGLK
+188 SSDIEFTKLSYNGLK

-208 TSDELIEFYDNNQIL
+208 TSDELMEFYDSNQIL
-223 FFSNEER
+223 FFSSEER
-230 SFNYIVLNQ
+230 SFKYILLSQ

-251 YIEDAYEEYLDNF
+251 YIEDAYKEYLDNF
-264 SDSAQV
+264 SNSTQV
-270 RFSHIMVEK
+270 RFSHIMIEK
-279 SNYETR
+279 SNYESR

-291 ISKAENL
+291 ITKAENL
-298 INSGADFSEVV
+298 INSGLDFSKVV
-309 SDLSEDIITKDIGGD
+309 SDFSEDIITKDIGGD

-336 FGLAIASLGLNET
+336 FGLAIANLGLNET

-377 IKDEL
+377 VKNEL

-395 NDDFDILDEMIAEG
+395 NDDFDLIDEMIAEG

-424 TSELYTQENYSF
+424 ESDLYTQENFSF
-436 DLNSPEIRN
+436 NIKNSEIRN
-445 YLFSPDSKLN
+445 YLFSPDSKMAA
-455 TPYAIELDDMV
+455 PYAIELDDMV
-466 IVMSLNNII
+466 IVMSLNNLIE
-475 QPALMNYEE
+475 PALMSYEE

-493 AESKAA
+493 AESKAL
-499 EKLNL
+499 EKLDL
-504 LEMELNSI
+504 LEEEFNSI
-512 ADSQDK
+512 ADVQDK
-518 QSFIDAYNFVTTDA
+518 QSFIETYNFVTTDK

-549 AVFNAKAGEVL
+549 AVFNAKAGEL
-560 NVNAQ
+560 LKVNAQ
-565 NGDKYFVDIIAFKQ
+565 NGDKYFVDIVAFKQ

>member
-1 MMESLR
+1 MESLR

-78 LDDDLRIESI
+78 LDDDLRMESI

-111 TTDEAKKSIIRNPQ
+111 TVDEAKKSIIRNPQ

-172 FATDYEIF
+172 FATDYETF

-188 SSDIEFTKLSYSGLK
+188 SSDIEFTKLSYNGLK

-208 TSDELIEFYDNNQIL
+208 TSDELMEFYDSNQIL
-223 FFSNEER
+223 FFSSEER
-230 SFNYIVLNQ
+230 SFKYILLSQ

-251 YIEDAYEEYLDNF
+251 YIEDAYKEYLDNF
-264 SDSAQV
+264 SNSTQV
-270 RFSHIMVEK
+270 RFSHIMIEK
-279 SNYETR
+279 SNYESR

-291 ISKAENL
+291 ITKAEDL
-298 INSGADFSEVV
+298 INSGLDFSKVV
-309 SDLSEDIITKDIGGD
+309 SDFSEDIITKDIGGD

-336 FGLAIASLGLNET
+336 FGLAIANLGLNET

-377 IKDEL
+377 VKNEL

-395 NDDFDILDEMIAEG
+395 NDDFDLIDEMIAEG

-424 TSELYTQENYSF
+424 ESDLYTQENFSF
-436 DLNSPEIRN
+436 NIKNSEIRN
-445 YLFSPDSKLN
+445 YLFSPDSKMAA
-455 TPYAIELDDMV
+455 PYAIELDDMV
-466 IVMSLNNII
+466 IVMSLNNLIE
-475 QPALMNYEE
+475 PALMSYEE

-493 AESKAA
+493 AESKAL
-499 EKLNL
+499 EKLDL
-504 LEMELNSI
+504 LEEEFNSI
-512 ADSQDK
+512 ADVQDK
-518 QSFIDAYNFVTTDA
+518 QSFIETYNFVTTDK

-560 NVNAQ
+560 KVNAQ
-565 NGDKYFVDIIAFKQ
+565 NGDKYFVDIVAFKQ

>member
-1 MMESLR
+1 MESLR

-78 LDDDLRIESI
+78 LDEDLRMESI

-111 TTDEAKKSIIRNPQ
+111 TTNEAKKSIIRNPQ

-172 FATDYEIF
+172 FATDYEVF

-208 TSDELIEFYDNNQIL
+208 TSDELIEFYNNNQIL

-230 SFNYIVLNQ
+230 SFNYIVLSQ

-264 SDSAQV
+264 SNSAQA
-270 RFSHIMVEK
+270 RFSHIMIEK

-291 ISKAENL
+291 INKAEDL
-298 INSGADFSEVV
+298 INSGVDFSEVV

-336 FGLAIASLGLNET
+336 FGSAIASLGLNET
-349 SGVIELDETFHIL
+349 SNIIELDETFHIL

-367 NVQEPLAESQ
+367 NVQEPLSESQ

-382 INELVETESYALM
+382 IDELVETESYALM

-409 SSIEQIA
+409 SSIEEIA

-424 TSELYTQENYSF
+424 ESELYTQDNYSF
-436 DLNSPEIRN
+436 DINNSEIRN

-455 TPYAIELDDMV
+455 VPYAIEMDDMV
-466 IVMSLNNII
+466 IVMSLNNVIE
-475 QPALMNYEE
+475 PALMNYEE
-484 VADKVGELL
+484 VADNVGELL
-493 AESKAA
+493 AESKAV
-499 EKLNL
+499 EKINL
-504 LEMELNSI
+504 LEEELNSI
-512 ADSQDK
+512 SDAQDK
-518 QSFIDAYNFVTTDA
+518 KSFIEAYNFVTTDT

-560 NVNAQ
+560 KINAQ
-565 NGDKYFVDIIAFKQ
+565 NGDKYFVDIFAFKQ

>member
-1 MMESLR
+1 MESLR

-78 LDDDLRIESI
+78 LDDDLRMESI

-111 TTDEAKKSIIRNPQ
+111 TVDEAKKSIIRNPQ

-188 SSDIEFTKLSYSGLK
+188 SSDIEFTKLSYNGLK

-208 TSDELIEFYDNNQIL
+208 TSDELMEFYDNNQIL
-223 FFSNEER
+223 FFSSEER
-230 SFNYIVLNQ
+230 SFKYILLSQ

-251 YIEDAYEEYLDNF
+251 YIEDAYKEYLDNF
-264 SDSAQV
+264 SNSAQV
-270 RFSHIMVEK
+270 RFSHIMIEK
-279 SNYETR
+279 SNYESR

-291 ISKAENL
+291 ITKAEDL
-298 INSGADFSEVV
+298 INSGLDFSKVV
-309 SDLSEDIITKDIGGD
+309 SDFSEDIITKDIGGD

-336 FGLAIASLGLNET
+336 FGLAIANLGLNET

-377 IKDEL
+377 VKNEL

-395 NDDFDILDEMIAEG
+395 NDDFDLIDEMIAEG

-424 TSELYTQENYSF
+424 ESDLYTQENFSF
-436 DLNSPEIRN
+436 DIKNSEIRN
-445 YLFSPDSKLN
+445 YLFSPDSKMAA
-455 TPYAIELDDMV
+455 PYAIELDDMV
-466 IVMSLNNII
+466 IVMSLNNLIE
-475 QPALMNYEE
+475 PALMSYEE

-493 AESKAA
+493 AESKAL
-499 EKLNL
+499 EKLDL
-504 LEMELNSI
+504 LEEEFNSI
-512 ADSQDK
+512 ADVQDK
-518 QSFIDAYNFVTTDA
+518 QSFIETYNFVTTDT

-560 NVNAQ
+560 KVNAQ
-565 NGDKYFVDIIAFKQ
+565 NGDKYFVDIVAFKQ

-589 EEYKSFAEERSASK
+589 EEYKSFAQERSASK

>member
-1 MMESLR
+1 MESLR

-78 LDDDLRIESI
+78 LDDDLRTESI

-111 TTDEAKKSIIRNPQ
+111 TVDEAKKSIIRNPQ

-188 SSDIEFTKLSYSGLK
+188 SSDIEFTKLSYNGLK

-208 TSDELIEFYDNNQIL
+208 TSDELMEFYNNNQIL
-223 FFSNEER
+223 FFSSEER
-230 SFNYIVLNQ
+230 SFKYILLSQ

-251 YIEDAYEEYLDNF
+251 YIEDAYKQYLENF
-264 SDSAQV
+264 SNSTQV
-270 RFSHIMVEK
+270 RFSHIMIEK
-279 SNYETR
+279 NNYETR

-291 ISKAENL
+291 ITKAEEL
-298 INSGADFSEVV
+298 INSGLDFSKVV
-309 SDLSEDIITKDIGGD
+309 SDFSEDIITKDIGGD

-336 FGLAIASLGLNET
+336 FGLAIANLGLNET

-377 IKDEL
+377 VKNEL

-395 NDDFDILDEMIAEG
+395 NDDFDLIDEMIAEG

-424 TSELYTQENYSF
+424 ESDLYTQENFSF
-436 DLNSPEIRN
+436 DIKNSEIRN
-445 YLFSPDSKLN
+445 YLFSPDSKMAA
-455 TPYAIELDDMV
+455 PYAIESDDMV
-466 IVMSLNNII
+466 IVMSLNNLIE
-475 QPALMNYEE
+475 PALMSYNE

-493 AESKAA
+493 AESKAV
-499 EKLNL
+499 EKLDL
-504 LEMELNSI
+504 LEEEFNSI
-512 ADSQDK
+512 ADVQDK
-518 QSFIDAYNFVTTDA
+518 QSFIETYNFVTTDT

-560 NVNAQ
+560 KVNAQ
-565 NGDKYFVDIIAFKQ
+565 NGDKYFVDIVAFKQ

>member
-1 MMESLR
+1 MESLR

-78 LDDDLRIESI
+78 LDDDLRMESI

-172 FATDYEIF
+172 FATDYEVF

-230 SFNYIVLNQ
+230 SFNYIVLSQ

-264 SDSAQV
+264 SNSAQV

-285 DLAFDV
+285 DLAFEV
-291 ISKAENL
+291 IIKAEDL
-298 INSGADFSEVV
+298 INSGVDFSEVV

-349 SGVIELDETFHIL
+349 SDVIELDETFHIL

-395 NDDFDILDEMIAEG
+395 NDDFDILDEMITEG

-424 TSELYTQENYSF
+424 ESELYTQENYSF
-436 DLNSPEIRN
+436 DINNSEIRN

-455 TPYAIELDDMV
+455 VPYAIELDDMV
-466 IVMSLNNII
+466 IVMSLNNLIE
-475 QPALMNYEE
+475 PALMNYEE
-484 VADKVGELL
+484 VADNVGELL

-504 LEMELNSI
+504 LEEELNSI
-512 ADSQDK
+512 ADAQDK
-518 QSFIDAYNFVTTDA
+518 QSFIEAYNFVTTDT

-560 NVNAQ
+560 KINAQ

>member
-1 MMESLR
+1 MESLR

-78 LDDDLRIESI
+78 LDDDLRMESI

-111 TTDEAKKSIIRNPQ
+111 TVDEAKKSIIRNPQ

-188 SSDIEFTKLSYSGLK
+188 SSDIEFTKLSYNGLK

-208 TSDELIEFYDNNQIL
+208 TSDELMEFYDSNQIL
-223 FFSNEER
+223 FFSSEER
-230 SFNYIVLNQ
+230 SFKYILLSQ

-251 YIEDAYEEYLDNF
+251 YIEDAYNEYLDNF
-264 SDSAQV
+264 SNSTQV
-270 RFSHIMVEK
+270 RFSHIMIEK
-279 SNYETR
+279 SNYESR

-291 ISKAENL
+291 ITKAENL
-298 INSGADFSEVV
+298 INSGLDFSKVV
-309 SDLSEDIITKDIGGD
+309 SDFSEDIITKDIGGD

-336 FGLAIASLGLNET
+336 FGLAIANLGLNET

-377 IKDEL
+377 VKNEL

-395 NDDFDILDEMIAEG
+395 NDDFDLIDEMIAEG

-424 TSELYTQENYSF
+424 ESDLYTQENFSF
-436 DLNSPEIRN
+436 NIKNSEIRN
-445 YLFSPDSKLN
+445 YLFSPDSKMAA
-455 TPYAIELDDMV
+455 PYAIELDDMV
-466 IVMSLNNII
+466 IVMSLNNLIE
-475 QPALMNYEE
+475 PALMSYEE

-493 AESKAA
+493 AESKAL
-499 EKLNL
+499 EKLDL
-504 LEMELNSI
+504 LEEEFNSI
-512 ADSQDK
+512 ADVQDK
-518 QSFIDAYNFVTTDA
+518 QGFVETYNFVTTDK

-560 NVNAQ
+560 KVNAQ
-565 NGDKYFVDIIAFKQ
+565 NGDKYFVDIVAFKQ

>member
-1 MMESLR
+1 MESLR

-78 LDDDLRIESI
+78 LDDDLRMESI

-111 TTDEAKKSIIRNPQ
+111 TVDEAKKSIIRNPQ

-188 SSDIEFTKLSYSGLK
+188 SSDIEFTKLSYNGLK

-208 TSDELIEFYDNNQIL
+208 TSDELMEFYDSNQIL
-223 FFSNEER
+223 FFSSEER
-230 SFNYIVLNQ
+230 SFKYILLSQ

-251 YIEDAYEEYLDNF
+251 YIEDAYKEYLDNF
-264 SDSAQV
+264 SNSTQV
-270 RFSHIMVEK
+270 RFSHIMIEK
-279 SNYETR
+279 SNYESR

-291 ISKAENL
+291 ITKAEDL
-298 INSGADFSEVV
+298 INSGLDFSKVV
-309 SDLSEDIITKDIGGD
+309 SDFSEDIITKDIGGD

-336 FGLAIASLGLNET
+336 FGLAIANLGLNET

-377 IKDEL
+377 VKNEL

-395 NDDFDILDEMIAEG
+395 NDDFDLIDEMIAEG

-424 TSELYTQENYSF
+424 ESDLYTQENFSF
-436 DLNSPEIRN
+436 NIKNSEIRN
-445 YLFSPDSKLN
+445 YLFSPDSKMAA
-455 TPYAIELDDMV
+455 PYAIELDDMV
-466 IVMSLNNII
+466 IVMSLNNLIE
-475 QPALMNYEE
+475 PALMSYEE

-493 AESKAA
+493 AESKAL
-499 EKLNL
+499 EKLDL
-504 LEMELNSI
+504 LEEEFNSI
-512 ADSQDK
+512 ADVKDK
-518 QSFIDAYNFVTTDA
+518 QSFIETYNFVTTDK

-560 NVNAQ
+560 KVNAQ
-565 NGDKYFVDIIAFKQ
+565 NGDKYFVDIVAFKQ

>member
-1 MMESLR
+1 MESLR

-41 FGTINGEDVT
+41 FGTINGEDVS

-78 LDDDLRIESI
+78 LDDDLRMESI

-130 IFDENVYEA
+130 MFDENVYEA

-188 SSDIEFTKLSYSGLK
+188 SSDIEFTKLSYNGLK

-208 TSDELIEFYDNNQIL
+208 TSDELMEFYDSNQIL
-223 FFSNEER
+223 FFSSEER
-230 SFNYIVLNQ
+230 SFKYILLSQ

-251 YIEDAYEEYLDNF
+251 YIEDAYKEYLDNF
-264 SDSAQV
+264 SNSTQV
-270 RFSHIMVEK
+270 RFSHIMIEK
-279 SNYETR
+279 SNYESR

-291 ISKAENL
+291 ITKAENL
-298 INSGADFSEVV
+298 INSGLDFSKVV
-309 SDLSEDIITKDIGGD
+309 SDFSEDIITKDIGGD

-336 FGLAIASLGLNET
+336 FGLAIANLGLNET

-377 IKDEL
+377 VKNEL

-395 NDDFDILDEMIAEG
+395 NDDFDLIDEMIAEG

-424 TSELYTQENYSF
+424 ESDLYTQENFSF
-436 DLNSPEIRN
+436 NIKNSEIRN
-445 YLFSPDSKLN
+445 YLFSPDSKMAA
-455 TPYAIELDDMV
+455 PYAIELDDMV
-466 IVMSLNNII
+466 IVMSLNNLIE
-475 QPALMNYEE
+475 PALMSYEE

-493 AESKAA
+493 AESKAL
-499 EKLNL
+499 EKLDL
-504 LEMELNSI
+504 LEEEFNSI
-512 ADSQDK
+512 ADVQDK
-518 QSFIDAYNFVTTDA
+518 QSFIETYNFVTTDK

-560 NVNAQ
+560 KVNAQ
-565 NGDKYFVDIIAFKQ
+565 NGDKYFVDIVAFKQ

>member
-1 MMESLR
+1 MESLR
-7 NFLSGPRLIIVVL
+7 NFLSGPRLIIVVM

-78 LDDDLRIESI
+78 LDEDLRIESI

-93 VQKVLQSGARSL
+93 VQKVLQSSARSL
-105 GLINNN
+105 GLINTN

-130 IFDENVYEA
+130 VFDENVYEA

-172 FATDYEIF
+172 FATDYEII

-188 SSDIEFTKLSYSGLK
+188 SSDIEFTKISYNGLK

-208 TSDELIEFYDNNQIL
+208 TSDELIEFYNNNQIL
-223 FFSNEER
+223 FFSSEER
-230 SFNYIVLNQ
+230 SFDYIILSQ
-239 DSYKDDVVVPES
+239 DSYKNDVVVPET
-251 YIEDAYEEYLDNF
+251 YIEDAYKEYLDNF
-264 SDSAQV
+264 ANTAQV

-285 DLAFDV
+285 DLAFKV
-291 ISKAENL
+291 ISKAEDL
-298 INSGADFSEVV
+298 INSGEDFSKVA
-309 SDLSEDIITKDIGGD
+309 SDLSEDIITKDTGGD
-324 LEYFDSEIFPEE
+324 LEYFDNEIFPEE
-336 FGLAIASLGLNET
+336 FGLAIASLDLNET
-349 SGVIELDETFHIL
+349 SDVIELDETFHIL

-395 NDDFDILDEMIAEG
+395 NDDFDILDEMITEG

-424 TSELYTQENYSF
+424 ESELYTQENYSF
-436 DLNSPEIRN
+436 DINNSEIRN

-455 TPYAIELDDMV
+455 VPYAIELDDMV
-466 IVMSLNNII
+466 IVMSLNNLIE
-475 QPALMNYEE
+475 PALMNYEE
-484 VADKVGELL
+484 VADNVGELL

-504 LEMELNSI
+504 LEEELNSI
-512 ADSQDK
+512 ADAQDK
-518 QSFIDAYNFVTTDA
+518 QSFIEAYNFVTTDT

-560 NVNAQ
+560 KINAQ

>member
-1 MMESLR
+1 MESLR

-78 LDDDLRIESI
+78 LDDDLRMESI

-111 TTDEAKKSIIRNPQ
+111 TVDEAKKSIIRNPQ

-188 SSDIEFTKLSYSGLK
+188 SSDIEFTKLSYNGLK

-208 TSDELIEFYDNNQIL
+208 TSDELMEFYDSNQIL
-223 FFSNEER
+223 FFSSEER
-230 SFNYIVLNQ
+230 SFKYILLSQ
-239 DSYKDDVVVPES
+239 DSYKDDIVVPES
-251 YIEDAYEEYLDNF
+251 YIEDAYKEYLDNF
-264 SDSAQV
+264 SNSAQV
-270 RFSHIMVEK
+270 RFSHIMIEK
-279 SNYETR
+279 SNYESR

-291 ISKAENL
+291 ITKAEDL
-298 INSGADFSEVV
+298 INSGLDFSKVV
-309 SDLSEDIITKDIGGD
+309 SDFSEDIITKDIGGD

-336 FGLAIASLGLNET
+336 FGLAIANLGLNET

-377 IKDEL
+377 VKNEL

-395 NDDFDILDEMIAEG
+395 NDDFDLIDEMIAEG

-424 TSELYTQENYSF
+424 ESDLYTQENFSF
-436 DLNSPEIRN
+436 DIKNSEIRN
-445 YLFSPDSKLN
+445 YLFSPDSKMA
-455 TPYAIELDDMV
+455 TPYAIESDDMV
-466 IVMSLNNII
+466 IVMSLNNLIE
-475 QPALMNYEE
+475 PALMSYEE

-493 AESKAA
+493 AESKAL
-499 EKLNL
+499 EKLDL
-504 LEMELNSI
+504 LEEEFNSI
-512 ADSQDK
+512 ADVQDK
-518 QSFIDAYNFVTTDA
+518 QSFIETYNFVTTDT

-560 NVNAQ
+560 KVNAQ
-565 NGDKYFVDIIAFKQ
+565 NGDKYFVDIVAFKQ

>member
-1 MMESLR
+1 M
-7 NFLSGPRLIIVVL
+7 
-20 VCALPFVF
+20 
-28 LGTSSLTSVFGGS
+28 
-41 FGTINGEDVT
+41 
-51 ETDLQLASNTA
+51 
-62 VQRFKSIY
+62 
-70 GEEFDFDM
+70 
-78 LDDDLRIESI
+78 
-88 KQELI
+88 
-93 VQKVLQSGARSL
+93 
-105 GLINNN
+105 
-111 TTDEAKKSIIRNPQ
+111 
-125 FQING
+125 
-130 IFDENVYEA
+130 
-139 QVNSNGYTKEGYIE
+139 
-153 LMTNLLASELYRSS
+153 LASELYRSS

-208 TSDELIEFYDNNQIL
+208 TSDELIEFYNNNQIL

-230 SFNYIVLNQ
+230 SFNYIVLSQ

-264 SDSAQV
+264 SNSAQV

-285 DLAFDV
+285 DLAFEV
-291 ISKAENL
+291 IIKAEDL
-298 INSGADFSEVV
+298 INSGVDFSEVV

-349 SGVIELDETFHIL
+349 SDVIELDETFHIL

-395 NDDFDILDEMIAEG
+395 NDDFDILDEMITEG

-424 TSELYTQENYSF
+424 ESELYTQENYSF
-436 DLNSPEIRN
+436 DINNSEIRN

-455 TPYAIELDDMV
+455 VPYAIELDDMV
-466 IVMSLNNII
+466 IVMSLNNLIE
-475 QPALMNYEE
+475 PALMNYEE
-484 VADKVGELL
+484 VADNVGELL

-504 LEMELNSI
+504 LEEELNSI
-512 ADSQDK
+512 ADAQDK
-518 QSFIDAYNFVTTDA
+518 LSFIEAYNFVTTDT

-560 NVNAQ
+560 KINAQ